1 MRRMFLKIFAV
12 ALLMN
17 LAAYAQS
24 LGEIARQY
32 REQQNAQEASGVQPK
47 VITNK
52 DLGEGPD
59 GSPEARQPQ
68 RAMVS
73 AANGSAFDRRFA
85 EIDHNSEQ
93 QFLQEQRAGEQWK
106 SQIREQASRV
116 ENLQARIDQIN
127 ASIRFGGGS
136 AQGPYNRYQGRKME
150 RLAQMQ
156 LQLDEQRRK
165 LDQMQE
171 SARRAGMHTQVYDP

>member
-1 MRRMFLKIFAV
+1 
-12 ALLMN
+12 
-17 LAAYAQS
+17 
-24 LGEIARQY
+24 
-32 REQQNAQEASGVQPK
+32 
-47 VITNK
+47 
-52 DLGEGPD
+52 
-59 GSPEARQPQ
+59 
-68 RAMVS
+68 MVS
-73 AANGSAFDRRFA
+73 TNNGSAFDRRSA
-85 EIDHNSEQ
+85 EIDHRSEQ
-93 QFLQEQRAGEQWK
+93 QSLQEQRGQQWK
-106 SQIREQASRV
+106 SQIREQESRV

-136 AQGPYNRYQGRKME
+136 AQGPYNRYQGRHME

>member
-1 MRRMFLKIFAV
+1 MQRMFLKIFAIV
-12 ALLMN
+12 LLTN

-32 REQQNAQEASGVQPK
+32 REQQNAQEASGVPPK

-59 GSPEARQPQ
+59 GSPEARRTQ
-68 RAMVS
+68 REMVNAS
-73 AANGSAFDRRFA
+73 NGNPLDHRSA
-85 EIDHNSEQ
+85 EIGHRLEPQFFEEQ
-93 QFLQEQRAGEQWK
+93 HAGEQWK
-106 SQIREQASRV
+106 SIIREQESRV
-116 ENLQARIDQIN
+116 ESLQARIDQIH
-127 ASIRFGGGS
+127 AAIRSGGGS
-136 AQGPYNRYQGRKME
+136 AQGPYNRYQGRQME

-156 LQLDEQRRK
+156 MQLDEQRRR

-171 SARRAGMHTQVYDP
+171 SARHAGMHTQVYEP

>member
-17 LAAYAQS
+17 LAAHAQS

-59 GSPEARQPQ
+59 GSPDARQTQ
-68 RAMVS
+68 RAMAS
-73 AANGSAFDRRFA
+73 ADGSAFDRRFA
-85 EIDHNSEQ
+85 EIGHRSEQ
-93 QFLQEQRAGEQWK
+93 QSLQEQRAGEQWK
-106 SQIREQASRV
+106 SLIREQESRV

-127 ASIRFGGGS
+127 ASIRSGGGS
-136 AQGPYNRYQGRKME
+136 AQGPYNRYQGRQMG

>member
-17 LAAYAQS
+17 LAAHAQS

-32 REQQNAQEASGVQPK
+32 REPQNAHEASGVQPK

-59 GSPEARQPQ
+59 GSPEARQTQ
-68 RAMVS
+68 RAMAS
-73 AANGSAFDRRFA
+73 AANDKVFDRRSA
-85 EIDHNSEQ
+85 EIGHRSEQ
-93 QFLQEQRAGEQWK
+93 QSLQEQRAGEQWK
-106 SQIREQASRV
+106 SQIREQESRV
-116 ENLQARIDQIN
+116 ENLKARIDQIN
-127 ASIRFGGGS
+127 ASIRPGGGS
-136 AQGPYNRYQGRKME
+136 AQGPYNRYQGRQME

-156 LQLDEQRRK
+156 LRLDAQRRK